1 MITWSTTRQ
10 AECRRKFRWFKPKE
24 HWLNFVKVALKQTL
38 INKSPK
44 DWNDYNNRKHYQQ
57 NREAVKLLTQI

>member
-1 MITWSTTRQ
+1 MV
-10 AECRRKFRWFKPKE
+10 KPKLKGLKQNFG
-24 HWLNFVKVALKQTL
+24 HVLNFAKVALKQTL

-44 DWNDYNNRKHYQQ
+44 DWNDYNNRKHHQQ